1 MILFNVR
8 FYDCFLQRTL
18 WKKWRECTKGLISD
32 FYTCIFNSTYT
43 AKGEQLC
50 NQSYISGKSKLFF
63 IYAHRMVSWT
73 ATIRFPR
80 PSPLSLWSASLIL
93 YISPPLSLSNSLSMS
108 VILSLGLSI
117 FLLLSH
123 NTPYLF
129 SVSPPLPNPP
139 RSAYIKCKAN

>member
-1 MILFNVR
+1 MTLFNVR
-8 FYDCFLQRTL
+8 FFDYFLQRTL

-32 FYTCIFNSTYT
+32 FYTSSIQFIPRKGKFFVIKDILTGKVFCSFTILCAKYGIMNSYY
-43 AKGEQLC
+43 
-50 NQSYISGKSKLFF
+50 SF
-63 IYAHRMVSWT
+63 
-73 ATIRFPR
+73 
-80 PSPLSLWSASLIL
+80 PSPFHLPLWSASPIL
-93 YISPPLSLSNSLSMS
+93 YIPPPPLSLCLSMS